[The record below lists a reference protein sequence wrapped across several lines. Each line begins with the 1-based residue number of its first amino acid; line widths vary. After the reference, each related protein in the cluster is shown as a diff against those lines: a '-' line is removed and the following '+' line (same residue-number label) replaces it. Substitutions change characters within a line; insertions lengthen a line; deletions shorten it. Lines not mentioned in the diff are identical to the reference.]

1 MAGSGRTGKRHDG
14 RCRTGWRRGSGRE
27 SAFAEQGRENRGPIT
42 LQHREDDSQ
51 AKAGG
56 ESEKEDSGDLN
67 HELVLPASVCDTHVQ
82 WTVSLSSL
90 SHVPVL
96 FYMRRSEERRVGE
109 EGVVTLRFRWSPG
122 H

>member
-42 LQHREDDSQ
+42 LQHREDDRQ

-67 HELVLPASVCDTHVQ
+67 HELVLPASVCETH
-82 WTVSLSSL
+82 
-90 SHVPVL
+90 
-96 FYMRRSEERRVGE
+96 RSEERRVGK
-109 EGVVTLRFRWSPG
+109 EGVSTCRSRWSPYT
-122 H
+122 